1 MDEKSKN
8 QVERFTEYL
17 AALAIKLIEAEKQ
30 RDEAQRA
37 ADEWYKHWQARMAEL
52 KTAEERLAAAD
63 ARIAEL
69 EEKLADKIVT
79 GGRANA

>member
-8 QVERFTEYL
+8 QAERFTEYL
-17 AALAIKLIEAEKQ
+17 AAMAIKLIEAEKQ

-52 KTAEERLAAAD
+52 KTAE

-69 EEKLADKIVT
+69 EEQLADYMT
-79 GGRANA
+79 GGHANA

>member
-8 QVERFTEYL
+8 QAERFTEYL
-17 AALAIKLIEAEKQ
+17 AAMAIKLIEAEKQ

-37 ADEWYKHWQARMAEL
+37 ADEWYKHWKARMAEL
-52 KTAEERLAAAD
+52 KTDEERIAAAE

-69 EEKLADKIVT
+69 EEQLADKIVT
-79 GGRANA
+79 GGLTDA